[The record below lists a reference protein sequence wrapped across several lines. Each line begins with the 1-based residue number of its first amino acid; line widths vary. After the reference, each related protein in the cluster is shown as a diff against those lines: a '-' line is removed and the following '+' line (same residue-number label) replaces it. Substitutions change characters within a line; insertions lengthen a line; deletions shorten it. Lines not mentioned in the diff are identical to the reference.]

1 MSRRRIGIILALLG
15 VSILAG
21 CSTREPTVFTKP
33 GVTTSQQKADE
44 AKCTE
49 AAIGVIQDP
58 RLSPL
63 PPVDREVFER
73 CMRAKGYAPAQK

>member
-1 MSRRRIGIILALLG
+1 MSRRHAGMVPALVV
-15 VSILAG
+15 VSLLAG
-21 CSTREPTVFTKP
+21 CSTREPSVFTKP

-49 AAIGVIQDP
+49 ASIGAVQEP

-63 PPVDREVFER
+63 PPVDREAFER
-73 CMRAKGYAPAQK
+73 CMRAKGYAPAPK